1 MHKLVIDTNVLISA
15 LINPSGIP
23 AKILSE
29 IVFCGKAQL
38 YLSAEII
45 DEYILVINRPK
56 FKKYQQFE
64 HAGLSLLMIIQEI
77 AILEEPIESVS
88 VIKDMSDNKFLSLAQ
103 HIDADYLVTGNWND
117 FKMEEFHNTK
127 ILKPSEYY
135 RLVTNG
141 KSDA

>member
-23 AKILSE
+23 AKIFSE
-29 IVFCGKAQL
+29 VVFSGKAQL

-64 HAGLSLLMIIQEI
+64 HAALSLIMIIQEI
-77 AILEEPIESVS
+77 AIVDDPIERVS

-117 FKMEEFHNTK
+117 FKMVEFHNTR
-127 ILKPSEYY
+127 ILTPSEYY
-135 RLVTNG
+135 TLADSR